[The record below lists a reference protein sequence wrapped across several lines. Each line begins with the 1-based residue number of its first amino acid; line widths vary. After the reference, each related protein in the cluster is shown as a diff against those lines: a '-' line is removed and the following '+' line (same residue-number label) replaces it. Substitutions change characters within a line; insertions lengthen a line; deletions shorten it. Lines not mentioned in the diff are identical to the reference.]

1 MKRIYLIG
9 LISLVLSTIFTATL
23 CAQTGDP
30 NRLTVS
36 FSDPS
41 RPGLLKVNLLQGRIT
56 VKTHN
61 NNNVII
67 NTVDGQGR
75 SSNRRQSEAEAQGLR
90 RLENTASGLSVDE
103 ENNVMSISTG
113 SWNRTANLEILVP
126 TRTNL
131 QLKTVNGGPIN
142 VEGVDGDLEVSN
154 DNGPVSL
161 TDVAGSVVAHSLNGT
176 VTASLRRVTPQKAMS
191 FTSLN
196 GKVDVTLPGDT
207 KANLKVRS
215 DNGDVWTD
223 FDVTLR
229 NNAPPTVTDNRTRG
243 GRYRI
248 EVDRNI
254 LGSINGGGPDFLIQT
269 MNGSIYIRKAK

>member
-9 LISLVLSTIFTATL
+9 LISLLLSTVFAATL
-23 CAQTGDP
+23 CAQTADP
-30 NRLTVS
+30 NRLTVA

-41 RPGLLKVNLLQGRIT
+41 RPGLLKVNLLQGSIT
-56 VKTHN
+56 VKAHT
-61 NNNVII
+61 NNNVVIS
-67 NTVDGQGR
+67 TVDRQGR

-90 RLENTASGLSVDE
+90 RLENTATGLSVDE
-103 ENNVMSISTG
+103 ENNVMSVSTG
-113 SWNRTANLEILVP
+113 SWNRSANLEILVP

-131 QLKTVNGGPIN
+131 QLKTVNGGPLV
-142 VEGVDGDLEVSN
+142 VEGVEGDLEVNN

-161 TDVAGSVVAHSLNGT
+161 TDVSGSVVAHSLNGT
-176 VTASLRRVTPQKAMS
+176 VTASMRRVTPQKAMS

-196 GKVDVTLPGDT
+196 GKVDVTLPADT

-229 NNAPPTVTDNRTRG
+229 NNAAPVVTDNRNRG
-243 GRYRI
+243 GRFRI
-248 EVDRNI
+248 EQDRNI
-254 LGSINGGGPDFLIQT
+254 LGTINGGGPDFLIQT

>member
-1 MKRIYLIG
+1 MKRIYLVG
-9 LISLVLSTIFTATL
+9 LISLLLSTVFAATV
-23 CAQTGDP
+23 CAQTVDP

-41 RPGLLKVNLLQGRIT
+41 RPGLLKVNLLQGSIT
-56 VKTHN
+56 VKAHN
-61 NNNVII
+61 NNNVVI
-67 NTVDGQGR
+67 NTIDRQGR

-103 ENNVMSISTG
+103 ENNVMSVSTG
-113 SWNRTANLEILVP
+113 SWNRSANLEILVP

-142 VEGVDGDLEVSN
+142 VEGVDGDLEVNN
-154 DNGPVSL
+154 DNGPVAL
-161 TDVAGSVVAHSLNGT
+161 TDVAGSVVAHSLNGA
-176 VTASLRRVTPQKAMS
+176 VTASMRRVTPQKAMS

-196 GKVDVTLPGDT
+196 GKVDVTLPADT

-229 NNAPPTVTDNRTRG
+229 SAVPPTVTDNRNRG

-254 LGSINGGGPDFLIQT
+254 LGTINGGGPDFLVQT